1 MKFKVAVLQKKSLD
15 RLCQKSTDIVI
26 ENMKEASDNRADI
39 LLLPEAFLTGYE
51 LPMNNEEALS
61 DDSFYIR
68 QICDAAKRMHLGVV
82 VTAITKGTKK
92 PQNSA
97 YVVNKNGTVLLKYSK
112 VHTCDFADEAC
123 LESGDAFHVCDFHG
137 IKIGIMICYDR
148 EYPESAR
155 VLMMKGVEI
164 ILVPNDC
171 GSMRLRL
178 NALSTRAYENTTGI
192 AMANTNGKNA
202 GNSCAFSPICWDQD
216 GNCVDNVLLIADDLT
231 EGLFYA
237 EFDMDAIRSY
247 REHEM
252 MGNTYR
258 KVKTYDILMNSQIE
272 APFIRV
278 NQNKD

>member
-1 MKFKVAVLQKKSLD
+1 MESLFPVFKSIL
-15 RLCQKSTDIVI
+15 RMN
-26 ENMKEASDNRADI
+26 ENM
-39 LLLPEAFLTGYE
+39 
-51 LPMNNEEALS
+51 
-61 DDSFYIR
+61 
-68 QICDAAKRMHLGVV
+68 
-82 VTAITKGTKK
+82 
-92 PQNSA
+92 
-97 YVVNKNGTVLLKYSK
+97 
-112 VHTCDFADEAC
+112 
-123 LESGDAFHVCDFHG
+123 
-137 IKIGIMICYDR
+137 
-148 EYPESAR
+148 
-155 VLMMKGVEI
+155 
-164 ILVPNDC
+164 
-171 GSMRLRL
+171 
-178 NALSTRAYENTTGI
+178 TGI